1 MVFFARIGDVWKSSH
16 PAIAITPSTTAT
28 LSEAASPC
36 STIRPPLMS
45 SPGLVVDSAGL
56 WEAVPSMEYCWR
68 LLSNQ
73 RVTLLNVQHQHR
85 LHNLQ
90 TPATRQ
96 LSIKAVALSPR
107 LLPENIPQD
116 LPTR

>member
-1 MVFFARIGDVWKSSH
+1 MVFFARIGDVWRFSH
-16 PAIAITPSTTAT
+16 PAIAINPSTTAT

-36 STIRPPLMS
+36 STIPTPLMS
-45 SPGLVVDSAGL
+45 SPGPEVDSAGQ
-56 WEAVPSMEYCWR
+56 WEAVPSTEYCWR
-68 LLSNQ
+68 LLSSR
-73 RVTLLNVQHQHR
+73 RVTLLIVQHQHR

-107 LLPENIPQD
+107 LWPENIPQD
-116 LPTR
+116 LPTH